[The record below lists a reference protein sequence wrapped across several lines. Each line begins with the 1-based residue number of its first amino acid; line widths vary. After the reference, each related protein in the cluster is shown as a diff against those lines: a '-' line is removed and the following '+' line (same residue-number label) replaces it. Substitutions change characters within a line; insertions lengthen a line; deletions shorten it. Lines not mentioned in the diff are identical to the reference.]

1 MDEKLVPIA
10 CPFCGELVPTETLIR
25 VAGRRHIPIAG
36 DVLICGACGEISVMD
51 KSGKAEK
58 PTPQEL
64 AEIRRDHLA
73 ALDDAENAA
82 AKYHLAYQA

>member
-1 MDEKLVPIA
+1 MI
-10 CPFCGELVPTETLIR
+10 G
-25 VAGRRHIPIAG
+25 
-36 DVLICGACGEISVMD
+36 

-73 ALDDAENAA
+73 ALDVAENAA
-82 AKYHLAYQA
+82 AKFHLAHDA